1 MAKSCPPCPPNAM
14 LTTERRPGQPAQG
27 SIYFL
32 HSPPHSEGSRNIA
45 FRGQGGRKMPQGFD
59 LFFHLRSG
67 RSCARGTPQMVS
79 TTQMSTSHGPGPW
92 PGTMAPGHD
101 PGPWPRAMA
110 PGQGPGAW
118 PRDTAPGHGPWAGAR
133 VPCPLV
139 EQFPPKPLKALRE
152 ALRTPIFFV
161 RRL

>member
-27 SIYFL
+27 SIHFL

-45 FRGQGGRKMPQGFD
+45 FRGQGERKMPQGFD

-92 PGTMAPGHD
+92 PGAQ
-101 PGPWPRAMA
+101 AM
-110 PGQGPGAW
+110 
-118 PRDTAPGHGPWAGAR
+118 APGHGPGPRPRGMAQGHGPGAR
-133 VPCPLV
+133 PLGRGSGSLSISGAI
-139 EQFPPKPLKALRE
+139 PPKPLKALRE

>member
-1 MAKSCPPCPPNAM
+1 M

-59 LFFHLRSG
+59 LLFHLRSG

-79 TTQMSTSHGPGPW
+79 TAHMSTSHGPGPW
-92 PGTMAPGHD
+92 PGPRPRGMAQGH
-101 PGPWPRAMA
+101 
-110 PGQGPGAW
+110 GPGARPLGRGSGSLSISGAIPPQTPKGP
-118 PRDTAPGHGPWAGAR
+118 PRGAQN
-133 VPCPLV
+133 PD
-139 EQFPPKPLKALRE
+139 
-152 ALRTPIFFV
+152 FFRKTSV
-161 RRL
+161 RRPFYFDFLRKTLISFKENKKFLFS